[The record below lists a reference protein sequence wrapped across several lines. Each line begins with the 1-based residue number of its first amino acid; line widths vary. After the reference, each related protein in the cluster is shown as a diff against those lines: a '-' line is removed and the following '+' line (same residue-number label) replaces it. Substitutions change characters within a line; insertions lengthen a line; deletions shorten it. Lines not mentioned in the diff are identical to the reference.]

1 MTGPLIIGFVVG
13 LPLLLGLFLRVSASH
28 LFFSLMAGELLAR
41 YFGHDL
47 DPGFGDLALIVGP
60 LLFTGFFLR
69 GTLSGGTA
77 LLHIPPL
84 FVTGL
89 VLAAFVLPI
98 LPESLQT
105 HVQTSQ
111 PGKWLLDLNRII
123 IGGVVVF
130 QLVAFW
136 LLNRLG
142 HKSKH

>member
-1 MTGPLIIGFVVG
+1 MARAAKKKQPLRTYVMAKWWRVALMSTIVYLV
-13 LPLLLGLFLRVSASH
+13 LLGV
-28 LFFSLMAGELLAR
+28 
-41 YFGHDL
+41 
-47 DPGFGDLALIVGP
+47 P